1 MAAAAFGTIHRFYV
15 IEVTIHAWDKAS
27 HEKDGTK
34 ASYGRPIYANEFG
47 KTFIRMFGSVKP
59 IKGELALKS
68 LENVD
73 FNCKTGFFENLNDE
87 EHEDEYFSCDS
98 DISE

>member
-1 MAAAAFGTIHRFYV
+1 
-15 IEVTIHAWDKAS
+15 
-27 HEKDGTK
+27 
-34 ASYGRPIYANEFG
+34 
-47 KTFIRMFGSVKP
+47 MFGSVKP

-73 FNCKTGFFENLNDE
+73 FNSKTAFFNNLNDE

-98 DISE
+98 DVSE

>member
-15 IEVTIHAWDKAS
+15 IEVTIKAWDKTPNVKNGS
-27 HEKDGTK
+27 K
-34 ASYGRPIYANEFG
+34 ASCGRPIYANEFG

-59 IKGELALKS
+59 IKGKLALKS

-73 FNCKTGFFENLNDE
+73 FNSKTAFFNHLNDE